1 MMRRAQPWLGT
12 LVEVSV
18 DAVPQDAAADP
29 FAPAFA
35 AIARVHRL
43 MSFHDAASDVSRI
56 NRAAPGALL
65 AVDPATWEV
74 LRLALRVAELSG
86 GAFDICCAPRLV
98 QWSLLPAPAPEPA
111 AFEPATPVLALEE
124 GARVRKLAPGWIDLG
139 GIAKGYAVDLA
150 VAALQEAGVGSGC
163 VNAGGDLRVF
173 GAAGLPVAV
182 RAPHAP
188 ARMASQLVLRDEA
201 LATSGSYFSARLHQG
216 RTVSALVDARNGEP
230 LAGTRS
236 ASVRARRCAVADALT
251 KVVLATGDPGHPAL
265 AALGA
270 SAFII

>member
-18 DAVPQDAAADP
+18 DELPPTAAGDP

-43 MSFHDAASDVSRI
+43 MSFHDAASDVARI
-56 NRAAPGALL
+56 NRARPGASL
-65 AVDPATWEV
+65 AVDPATWQV
-74 LRLALRVAELSG
+74 LRLALLVAELSG
-86 GAFDICCAPRLV
+86 GAFDVACAPRLV
-98 QWSLLPAPAPEPA
+98 EWQLLPAPAGPVP
-111 AFEPATPVLALEE
+111 AFEPAACVLALEE
-124 GARVRKLAPGWIDLG
+124 GERVRKLAPGWIDLG

-150 VAALQEAGVGSGC
+150 VAALMESGAGAGC

-173 GAAGLPVAV
+173 GKAGLPVAV

-188 ARMASQLVLRDEA
+188 GRAAAQLVLRDEA
-201 LATSGSYFSARLHQG
+201 MATSGSYFSARRHHD
-216 RTVSALVDARNGEP
+216 RTVSALVDGRSGAP
-230 LAGTRS
+230 LADTRS
-236 ASVRARRCAVADALT
+236 ASVRAPRCAAADALT
-251 KVVLATGDPGHPAL
+251 KVVLATGDARHPAL
-265 AALGA
+265 AAFDA